1 MPYEDIAVS
10 LDASDLNEARLET
23 AIKMGAYGKP
33 PLWERPFGG
42 TSERRLANASMPFPM
57 SH

>member
-1 MPYEDIAVS
+1 MPYEDNAVS

-23 AIKMGAYGKP
+23 AIKMGAYGNP
-33 PLWERPFGG
+33 PLWQRPFGSA
-42 TSERRLANASMPFPM
+42 SEQRRANVSMPLPM